1 MAVGNATKIRKLL
14 VGGFAGIGIAAL
26 VLGGL
31 IAWPVRQPPELTSIS
46 TTGRAADRSG
56 MPALERFQA
65 RDGTA
70 LAMRHYAPSAPAAP
84 QVAIAIH
91 GSSAASFNV
100 HALAKA
106 LAAKGVETFAP
117 DIRGHGASGARGD
130 ISYPGQLQDDLTDL
144 VGTIRKTRPDAPIT
158 LIGLSSGGGFALRV
172 AGSPIQDLFARTVL
186 LAPFLGWKAPTS
198 RDDAGGWA
206 SPDIP
211 RIVGLTML
219 SRLGIACCES
229 LPVIAFAVP
238 PNSSSLLTSQYSFR
252 LLREFAA
259 SRDYRD
265 DIAAARK
272 PIALFAGASDELM
285 FAGKYQDSVG
295 PRIPVKLIDGV
306 NHLGIVGDPAALSA
320 IVDDVVAAGAGS

>member
-1 MAVGNATKIRKLL
+1 MAVGNTSKIRKLL
-14 VGGFAGIGIAAL
+14 VGALAGVGVAAL
-26 VLGGL
+26 VLGGM
-31 IAWPVRQPPELTSIS
+31 IASPVRQPPELKSIS
-46 TTGRAADRSG
+46 TTGRAVDRSG
-56 MPALERFQA
+56 MPALERFEA

-70 LAMRHYAPSAPAAP
+70 LAMRHYSPTAPVAAP
-84 QVAIAIH
+84 VAIAIH

-130 ISYPGQLQDDLTDL
+130 VSYPGQLEDDLADL
-144 VGTIRKTRPDAPIT
+144 VGKIRETRPDAPIT
-158 LIGLSSGGGFALRV
+158 LIGLSSGGGFALRI

-198 RDDAGGWA
+198 REDAGGWA
-206 SPDIP
+206 SPNIP
-211 RIVGLTML
+211 RIVGLTIL
-219 SRLGIACCES
+219 SRIGIPCCES

-238 PNSSSLLTSQYSFR
+238 PNSTSLLTAQYSFR

-272 PIALFAGASDELM
+272 PISLLAGAADELM
-285 FAGKYQDSVG
+285 FADRYQDAVG
-295 PRIPVKLIDGV
+295 ARIPVKLIDGV
-306 NHLGIVGDPAALSA
+306 NHLGIVSDPAALSA
-320 IVDDVVAAGAGS
+320 IVDDVVTAGTGS